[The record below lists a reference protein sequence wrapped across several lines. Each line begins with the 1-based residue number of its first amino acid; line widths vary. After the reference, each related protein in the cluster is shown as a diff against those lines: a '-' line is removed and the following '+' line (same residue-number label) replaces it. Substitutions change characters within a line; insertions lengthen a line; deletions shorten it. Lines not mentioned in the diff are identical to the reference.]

1 MASCGVA
8 LIIAM
13 LTTLDNILELPVI
26 EDKIKIYEEE
36 NKTLES
42 SMYNI
47 TQIYME
53 YESNTLSEFKIEDV
67 GGLIVT
73 YPELKSNA
81 LFEKQLD
88 LYIENINKI
97 KSWKE
102 ELTYSKKY
110 RWRLYFGN

>member
-36 NKTLES
+36 NKTPES

-53 YESNTLSEFKIEDV
+53 YESNILSEFKIEDV

-88 LYIENINKI
+88 LYIENSNKI